1 MAGAAFP
8 VKSRYGWPYIA
19 HTPKRREGKAAI
31 ETIKNGLIMC
41 RSRTQDLLVVSD
53 IHGFPETFVELLDA
67 GGIRHRGLQLASL
80 SGRPD
85 LSGDNLHDHLFNK
98 GGLQQAL
105 RGLLELDGRMRVG
118 IGFSAGGTAL
128 WNAVK
133 EGLELK
139 ALICVSST
147 RLRLETSPLNIP
159 TMVLWGE
166 ADPYRPTES
175 WNNTLPSYWKAYA
188 GKQHDF
194 YRIDAVTANSPLRTD
209 IAAFIESL
217 FP

>member
-1 MAGAAFP
+1 
-8 VKSRYGWPYIA
+8 
-19 HTPKRREGKAAI
+19 
-31 ETIKNGLIMC
+31 MC
-41 RSRTQDLLVVSD
+41 
-53 IHGFPETFVELLDA
+53 
-67 GGIRHRGLQLASL
+67 
-80 SGRPD
+80 
-85 LSGDNLHDHLFNK
+85 
-98 GGLQQAL
+98 
-105 RGLLELDGRMRVG
+105 VG
-118 IGFSAGGTAL
+118 IGFSAGGTVL

-175 WNNTLPSYWKAYA
+175 WNNTLPRCWKAYA

-194 YRIDAVTANSPLRTD
+194 YRIDAATPNSPLHMD